1 MTFYI
6 YDSLSREKKK
16 FEPINSNEIRIYA
29 CGPTVYSYAHIGN
42 ARMSVITDLLVRVL
56 KTIYKN
62 VKFVSNI
69 TDIDDKIIEA
79 SKNTGIKIQHITK
92 KFHNIYN
99 DDMQNLGVNKP
110 DLQPKATDYI
120 HEMITM
126 IKSLINKEVAYVADK
141 HVLFNVKKYKFYGVL
156 SRRTKEEQIAGSRI
170 EVASYKKN
178 PEDFILWKPS
188 KVDEPSW
195 KSPWGEG
202 RPGWHIECSAMSEKC
217 LGTPFDIHC
226 GGVDLTFPHHENEI
240 AQSCSLMGSNCKPD
254 KFSKYWFHNGFLTV
268 SGEKM
273 SKSLGNIMLVND
285 ILKKYSGNVIRL
297 SLLSSHYRQPMDWSE
312 KILEQSKKTLMRF
325 KKKLSEHDYVLKN
338 KSNIMK
344 NEIMEDFLKPLYDDL
359 NTPRALAVLNGWF
372 DKLKKNDFPDD
383 LLIQLINKA
392 LNILGFDLKK
402 ENISG
407 TIVDENKEKKIIKMI
422 TERQIARQRKDFKKA
437 DEIRAKLKKMDILID
452 DTSEGTKW
460 TVHEK

>member
-16 FEPINSNEIRIYA
+16 FEPINSNDIRIYA

-92 KFHNIYN
+92 KFHSIYN
-99 DDMQNLGVNKP
+99 EDMQNLGVNKP

-141 HVLFNVKKYKFYGVL
+141 HVLFDVKKYKFYGVL

-240 AQSCSLMGSNCKPD
+240 AQSCSLIGSNCKPD

-297 SLLSSHYRQPMDWSE
+297 SLLSSHYRQPIDWSE

-325 KKKLSEHDYVLKN
+325 KKKLSEHDCVSKN

-402 ENISG
+402 ENISE
-407 TIVDENKEKKIIKMI
+407 TIVDENKEKEIVKMI

-437 DEIRAKLKKMDILID
+437 DEIREKLKKMDILID

>member
-407 TIVDENKEKKIIKMI
+407 TIVDENKEKKIVKMI

>member
-407 TIVDENKEKKIIKMI
+407 TIVDENKEKK
-422 TERQIARQRKDFKKA
+422 
-437 DEIRAKLKKMDILID
+437 
-452 DTSEGTKW
+452 
-460 TVHEK
+460 